1 MSVGVDLA
9 AQEAALVARRRPYV
23 RVTVV
28 WASAPGSAK
37 AGDAA
42 LVTGEGELLGWVGGS
57 CSEPVVVDQA
67 RAALAEGTPR
77 LVRLDPPG
85 VAREPREGVIVA
97 PVTCASGGSL
107 EIFVQPR
114 LPAPHLVVVGRSPMV
129 QALATMAPAIGFEVA
144 VVERE
149 GIDPA
154 NFPPA
159 VRVIGELDLAKVG
172 AGPESYVVVATMGR
186 YDEDAIEQALGAEA
200 RFVALVASAQRAVAV
215 RENLR
220 AAGVSEED
228 LARIR
233 APAGLDLGHLPH
245 PEIAVAILA
254 EIVAEKARSAPVQI
268 VDASPYERVL
278 DPVCGMTVDAGG
290 ATNTAVYD
298 AVTYWFCSAGCRRR
312 FEAAP
317 ERFATA

>member
-28 WASAPGSAK
+28 WASAPVSAK

-42 LVTGEGELLGWVGGS
+42 LVTGEGELIGWVGGS

-67 RAALAEGTPR
+67 FAALVEGTPR

-85 VAREPREGVIVA
+85 AASELREGVIVS

-114 LPAPHLVVVGRSPMV
+114 LPAPHLVIVGRSPMV
-129 QALATMAPAIGFEVA
+129 QALATMAPAIGFDVA
-144 VVERE
+144 VMERD

-154 NFPPA
+154 AFPPA
-159 VRVIGELDLAKVG
+159 VRVVGELDLAKVG
-172 AGPESYVVVATMGR
+172 TGPESYVVVATMGR

-220 AAGVSEED
+220 ATGVSEED
-228 LARIR
+228 LARVR

-245 PEIAVAILA
+245 PEIAVAVLA

-268 VDASPYERVL
+268 VDASPYERVV

-290 ATNTAVYD
+290 ATDTAVYD